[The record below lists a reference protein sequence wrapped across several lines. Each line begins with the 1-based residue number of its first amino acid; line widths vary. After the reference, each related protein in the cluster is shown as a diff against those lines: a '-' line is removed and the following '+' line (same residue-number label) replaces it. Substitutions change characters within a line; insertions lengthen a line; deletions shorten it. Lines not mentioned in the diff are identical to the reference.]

1 MFPLLVDNLKSE
13 DYFYAQKKEH
23 EKENSIKICFLLQ
36 VVWWLCAACFTIMKQ
51 AHWTVWHFRM
61 LKHWPKAE
69 NDDAHCY
76 GYGSVDCRSYK
87 VKYKISG
94 LSLE

>member
-23 EKENSIKICFLLQ
+23 EKENSIKIAFYCKLFGGCVQ
-36 VVWWLCAACFTIMKQ
+36 PVFTIMKQ

-61 LKHWPKAE
+61 LKHWPKAKMMMMPIAMVMVQSIAE
-69 NDDAHCY
+69 AT
-76 GYGSVDCRSYK
+76 K
-87 VKYKISG
+87 
-94 LSLE
+94 

>member
-1 MFPLLVDNLKSE
+1 MKKKTVLKLLFIASCLVAVCSL
-13 DYFYAQKKEH
+13 FYNN
-23 EKENSIKICFLLQ
+23 EN
-36 VVWWLCAACFTIMKQ
+36 
-51 AHWTVWHFRM
+51 
-61 LKHWPKAE
+61 
-69 NDDAHCY
+69 DAHCY